1 MYDNNLPVAVVVIQS
16 FLVSKTFQNT
26 QNSRARRINYQ
37 NSVFNSIFSSA
48 AIFSKQL
55 HHLIIIHLNVAET
68 ASLCSK
74 YRRLVN
80 IIIQVVQYLRNPR
93 ERNLSSRALME
104 VYYTNSRCLTL
115 MFCSKIRTVVA
126 VQLSS
131 GPTFHYRC
139 SRMLICFFTR

>member
-1 MYDNNLPVAVVVIQS
+1 MYDNNLPVAVAVIQS
-16 FLVSKTFQNT
+16 FLVSKTFSKHT
-26 QNSRARRINYQ
+26 KLPRTPYQ
-37 NSVFNSIFSSA
+37 LPELGIQHNIFFSSN
-48 AIFSKQL
+48 IFQ
-55 HHLIIIHLNVAET
+55 T
-68 ASLCSK
+68 ASPFDDNQPECGGDGFSVCSK

-126 VQLSS
+126 AQLRII
-131 GPTFHYRC
+131 TFHYRC